1 MSTEPN
7 NTQPQPPAP
16 DPFEALA
23 ATLAQCAAMLVQC
36 AGQITQLKNA
46 QQQPQPQ
53 PQPPAPAPEPT
64 PEPTPEPE
72 PEEPKPEEQPEEQPE
87 QSEGEA
93 SEQEQASDEQPT
105 HEDGRAGEKE
115 GEPSSEADTDSEQSE
130 ADEQPQPDADELT
143 ESEQDR
149 EGQEL
154 DEQPPAEAEPQPA
167 DSAEGEGEQQ
177 EQEQEQEQSED
188 APSAPADAQASE
200 GEADTDEGEASE
212 DAQSSPQQAAAQ
224 DEQDEQEQDA
234 QEQEQDEQDEQD
246 TDEASEPM
254 PTFDEGEHSA
264 HGDGD
269 QDAEKPKGEADNDS
283 KGTAAMLPPDL
294 PPIDPSL
301 AKCSPPP
308 PPSATPYRPLTPVA
322 KKVADILTNALG
334 KSFAIP
340 RPDRHTGTLNSAAIA
355 RHATDVFKRRPRQ
368 DGRRPSLTVIV
379 DTSGSMALV
388 RKLYGLDLIDG
399 LLEAHRRKVINLRLY
414 DSAAVKSGY
423 ANFPC
428 DATGLF
434 QEDAI
439 KKALKPSLA
448 FGKTPTADQLKITK
462 AENAVRMGALPANGG
477 CEGFAESLQKLLP
490 VIKSSDAT
498 IVFTDGHWTDGS
510 LDKVHYQ
517 QNGIQ
522 VVGLYIDPASN
533 LQRDLLAALDALIE
547 SAAPDKREKLREQ
560 ATDLKHKLSLL
571 AALQRDSFSKRQALE
586 LEQFKAT
593 QRGERLNPDIQRN
606 MVDACEAAETK
617 SSQTCEAV
625 IKLESTLFD
634 AALNAGAR
642 DARSAFK
649 DADNAASRCGMHNIT
664 DMIYSSAASAAQLAY
679 NSHRSYAM
687 PDAITAAQAI
697 VQEIAMQLAAQ

>member
-1 MSTEPN
+1 
-7 NTQPQPPAP
+7 
-16 DPFEALA
+16 
-23 ATLAQCAAMLVQC
+23 
-36 AGQITQLKNA
+36 
-46 QQQPQPQ
+46 
-53 PQPPAPAPEPT
+53 
-64 PEPTPEPE
+64 
-72 PEEPKPEEQPEEQPE
+72 
-87 QSEGEA
+87 
-93 SEQEQASDEQPT
+93 
-105 HEDGRAGEKE
+105 
-115 GEPSSEADTDSEQSE
+115 
-130 ADEQPQPDADELT
+130 
-143 ESEQDR
+143 
-149 EGQEL
+149 
-154 DEQPPAEAEPQPA
+154 
-167 DSAEGEGEQQ
+167 
-177 EQEQEQEQSED
+177 
-188 APSAPADAQASE
+188 
-200 GEADTDEGEASE
+200 
-212 DAQSSPQQAAAQ
+212 
-224 DEQDEQEQDA
+224 
-234 QEQEQDEQDEQD
+234 
-246 TDEASEPM
+246 M

-649 DADNAASRCGMHNIT
+649 DANNAASRCGMHNIT

>member
-7 NTQPQPPAP
+7 NT
-16 DPFEALA
+16 
-23 ATLAQCAAMLVQC
+23 
-36 AGQITQLKNA
+36 
-46 QQQPQPQ
+46 Q

-177 EQEQEQEQSED
+177 EQEQEQ
-188 APSAPADAQASE
+188 
-200 GEADTDEGEASE
+200 

-224 DEQDEQEQDA
+224 DEQDEQEQDE
-234 QEQEQDEQDEQD
+234 QDEQEQDEQDEQD

-254 PTFDEGEHSA
+254 PTFDAGEHSA

-379 DTSGSMALV
+379 DTSGSMAIV

-498 IVFTDGHWTDGS
+498 ILFTDGHWTDGS

-593 QRGERLNPDIQRN
+593 QRGELLNPDIQRN

-625 IKLESTLFD
+625 IKLQYTLFD
-634 AALNAGAR
+634 AAFLNAGAR

-649 DADNAASRCGMHNIT
+649 DANNAASRCGMHNIT

>member
-7 NTQPQPPAP
+7 NT
-16 DPFEALA
+16 
-23 ATLAQCAAMLVQC
+23 
-36 AGQITQLKNA
+36 
-46 QQQPQPQ
+46 Q

-177 EQEQEQEQSED
+177 EQEQEQEQEQSED

-224 DEQDEQEQDA
+224 D
-234 QEQEQDEQDEQD
+234 EQDEQDEQD

-617 SSQTCEAV
+617 SSQTCGAV

-649 DADNAASRCGMHNIT
+649 DANNAAFRCGMHNIT